1 MKQIVHYLP
10 DWEVYMQAFFVFFVP
25 YVIWKLFNHI
35 PVAEEK
41 NENEIVKEKSKTATG
56 PSD

>member
-41 NENEIVKEKSKTATG
+41 K
-56 PSD
+56 